1 MELGPLRRVAP
12 TDQSDPD
19 HRPHRLI
26 PESAKPER
34 RVRPDGS
41 RARFLA
47 ASAAGNTTIGRD
59 RGTGPELA
67 AAAAL
72 KIILTANGCSVVPQ
86 PREPARPD
94 RRRALAANRT
104 KTGPALT
111 PARSAP
117 GTRAVGH
124 AANRP
129 PWTYP
134 HSSGPAVGGAPMGS
148 GSQPGGGHPFGV
160 SSPLRTENSARFI
173 RVVTASGPAISAR
186 IPNARHP
193 ITRFRRCNCASP
205 WRNGQ
210 KWVDCWKCP
219 RMGRFSVTARG
230 SNVEPFG
237 DALCAALI
245 SNVT

>member
-86 PREPARPD
+86 PREPAQPD

-117 GTRAVGH
+117 GTRAAGH
-124 AANRP
+124 AANGP
-129 PWTYP
+129 PWTSP
-134 HSSGPAVGGAPMGS
+134 QSSGPAVGGGAHQWDQLSKSGPVATLSGSARRCARRIPRGSFGSLRPVDPLSPRGFPAPGIREFGS
-148 GSQPGGGHPFGV
+148 GAAIVPFRGVTGTSGWTAGNAHEWGG
-160 SSPLRTENSARFI
+160 SR
-173 RVVTASGPAISAR
+173 
-186 IPNARHP
+186 
-193 ITRFRRCNCASP
+193 
-205 WRNGQ
+205 
-210 KWVDCWKCP
+210 
-219 RMGRFSVTARG
+219 
-230 SNVEPFG
+230 
-237 DALCAALI
+237 
-245 SNVT
+245 